1 MHYIK
6 NNGISGSGSLPI
18 ERWIITPN
26 HYNNNSIFIHK
37 SSFLSCLQ
45 VEGKEGLK
53 HTITMKKLLAA
64 AMLFMLNSWSCFSAD
79 TPRAEY
85 PRPQF
90 EREQWVNL
98 NGTWTFDFDFG
109 KSGKDRRLQS
119 AEKFDKN
126 ITVPFCPE
134 SKLSGVG
141 YTDFI
146 EQMWYQ
152 RNITIPSDWNGK
164 RYSLTSVL
172 WIIVRRST
180 SMVNSYNVISAVR
193 LRLP

>member
-1 MHYIK
+1 
-6 NNGISGSGSLPI
+6 
-18 ERWIITPN
+18 
-26 HYNNNSIFIHK
+26 
-37 SSFLSCLQ
+37 
-45 VEGKEGLK
+45 
-53 HTITMKKLLAA
+53 MKKLLAA

-164 RYSLTSVL
+164 KIFLNFGAVDYCAEIDLFDTLALSGEVTIENESFRLGNRYLQL
-172 WIIVRRST
+172 RSRVT
-180 SMVNSYNVISAVR
+180 DDFPSNGRIKWQ
-193 LRLP
+193 L

>member
-1 MHYIK
+1 
-6 NNGISGSGSLPI
+6 
-18 ERWIITPN
+18 
-26 HYNNNSIFIHK
+26 
-37 SSFLSCLQ
+37 
-45 VEGKEGLK
+45 
-53 HTITMKKLLAA
+53 
-64 AMLFMLNSWSCFSAD
+64 MLFMLNSWSCFSAD